1 MANFTRIRNRIGSL
15 PSHVLASFISY
26 RSNPNFTKALLGL
39 RPDIW
44 KRLDSFYSPLKD
56 DMDVDLISAL
66 HSQGLLPEER
76 RVAFVSTARMA
87 ANENA
92 DDSFLACEK
101 ISAMLTDSERAGI
114 LDEVETRACSR

>member
-1 MANFTRIRNRIGSL
+1 
-15 PSHVLASFISY
+15 
-26 RSNPNFTKALLGL
+26 
-39 RPDIW
+39 
-44 KRLDSFYSPLKD
+44 
-56 DMDVDLISAL
+56 MDVDLISAL